1 MFRADMVRASLPFA
15 ATAAAARLA
24 LAPDAAGRLAVER
37 GLVRLARLVAEE
49 AREGRAGGGAV
60 AAAAEV
66 EGRHG
71 RAVVAARRRRRA
83 AADHRAV
90 GPHAEP
96 GPHEGDATSL
106 QRECAARARSG
117 KKRPRFEAVPR
128 DDRSSKNQPK
138 RVEHGRERSL

>member
-60 AAAAEV
+60 AAAADRCELRSW
-66 EGRHG
+66 GFIWPMPPI
-71 RAVVAARRRRRA
+71 VA
-83 AADHRAV
+83 
-90 GPHAEP
+90 
-96 GPHEGDATSL
+96 
-106 QRECAARARSG
+106 
-117 KKRPRFEAVPR
+117 
-128 DDRSSKNQPK
+128 
-138 RVEHGRERSL
+138 